1 MNEYILL
8 GVQIIAAL
16 GVIVSVVYL
25 AVQIHQQNE
34 ITKAE
39 FGHSLTHRMYERY
52 FNTSKD
58 DEFSNFLS
66 KDWSNTEN
74 LSDTERWRV
83 AVFVNMIL
91 VDIFDTYD
99 KVEKGFVDKS
109 HLEMRIHMLKL
120 GTMKTEIAKTTW
132 NYWKGTRDQKFIEWF
147 DGEIYDNDES
157 NEGFDETILSN
168 VRR

>member
-8 GVQIIAAL
+8 GVQVIVAL

-74 LSDTERWRV
+74 LSDSERWRV

-147 DGEIYDNDES
+147 DGEIYGNDES

>member
-74 LSDTERWRV
+74 LSDSERWRV